1 MKEDEIIRQYGSV
14 QEFIRETER
23 KLLEK
28 HDLEELCF
36 FYERFKQYYPET
48 FRVKPRRRSRY
59 KKQIPFWS
67 RLGLNE
73 KIILYLLA
81 RHGGHAPRQ
90 QLLYEWLVA
99 TEDIPI
105 SRRTEYVR
113 KMTFDKTIRLLRR
126 RRFITSQT
134 LCVENPYERPEV
146 DYVLTPIGKQAV
158 PRAANVAL
166 EVALRHYILHLKRY
180 RKLPMLI
187 TFKEIAEILEKRY
200 KVPRSKLNRRRLGR
214 LLKQY
219 KIIKIHTREGD
230 IYHIPNFKKPPLLPS
245 KRRRRD

>member
-1 MKEDEIIRQYGSV
+1 MESAWTQR
-14 QEFIRETER
+14 
-23 KLLEK
+23 
-28 HDLEELCF
+28 
-36 FYERFKQYYPET
+36 
-48 FRVKPRRRSRY
+48 
-59 KKQIPFWS
+59 
-67 RLGLNE
+67 

-134 LCVENPYERPEV
+134 LCVENPYERSEV

-166 EVALRHYILHLKRY
+166 EVALRPSSLH
-180 RKLPMLI
+180 P
-187 TFKEIAEILEKRY
+187 TPEK
-200 KVPRSKLNRRRLGR
+200 VSK
-214 LLKQY
+214 
-219 KIIKIHTREGD
+219 T
-230 IYHIPNFKKPPLLPS
+230 PNVNNVQRNS
-245 KRRRRD
+245 